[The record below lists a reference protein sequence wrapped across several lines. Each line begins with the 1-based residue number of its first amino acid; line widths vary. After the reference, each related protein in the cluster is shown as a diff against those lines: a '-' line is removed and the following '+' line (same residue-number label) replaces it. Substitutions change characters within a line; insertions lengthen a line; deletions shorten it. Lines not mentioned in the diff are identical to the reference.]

1 MYPYV
6 SFIMGAICALHVP
19 SIFSYLQSISE
30 DPTGE
35 SSRNYHCAK
44 TAKPNVVACLDEN
57 AKRQSSTTIQKKESA
72 VSSEQSRKDSPSV
85 SKTGAADVPL
95 VWRSLES
102 QGNPVQNLLQKWE
115 SFCCRRKIN
124 PLQATLQDGINFL

>member
-6 SFIMGAICALHVP
+6 SFIMEAICALHVP

-57 AKRQSSTTIQKKESA
+57 AERQSSTTIQKKESA

-102 QGNPVQNLLQKWE
+102 QGNPVQNLLQSGNHSAVDGKLIP
-115 SFCCRRKIN
+115 FR
-124 PLQATLQDGINFL
+124 PLYRMA